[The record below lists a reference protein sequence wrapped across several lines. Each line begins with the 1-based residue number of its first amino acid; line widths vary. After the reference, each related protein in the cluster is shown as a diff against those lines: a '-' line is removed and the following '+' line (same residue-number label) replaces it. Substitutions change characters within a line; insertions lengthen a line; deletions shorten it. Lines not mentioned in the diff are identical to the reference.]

1 MRLKDKVAVITG
13 AATGIGRAAAVL
25 FGREGATVVFGDV
38 ADAEGQET
46 LRLVHE
52 AGAEGL
58 YVHCDVTR
66 APDVENLVESAVRDY
81 GRVDVM
87 FNNAGVNFY
96 GRVHEISE
104 EEWARCLD
112 LNLAGVFRGMKYAI
126 PHMLAQG
133 GGSIVNT
140 ASVQA
145 LVAFEGFA
153 PYAAAK
159 GGIVQLTRQAA
170 FDYAPQKIRVNCI
183 CPGSVRT
190 PMNPEMMDPSL
201 DGGVRLERSARRT
214 PLGRI
219 GEPEDVAQAALYLAS
234 DESSWVTGQALVV
247 DGGLVIK
254 GP

>member
-1 MRLKDKVAVITG
+1 MRLEGKVAVITG
-13 AATGIGRAAAVL
+13 AATGIGRASAVL
-25 FGREGATVVFGDV
+25 FGQEGARVVFGDIN
-38 ADAEGQET
+38 DDEGRET
-46 LRLVHE
+46 ERLVRE
-52 AGAEGL
+52 AGADGT

-66 APDVENLVESAVRDY
+66 ASEVENLVETAARAQ

-87 FNNAGVNFY
+87 FNNAGVNFF
-96 GRVHEISE
+96 GKVHEVSE
-104 EEWARCLD
+104 EDWARCQD

-126 PHMLAQG
+126 PHMLRQG

-140 ASVQA
+140 ASVQS

-159 GGIVQLTRQAA
+159 GAIVQLTRQAA
-170 FDYAPQKIRVNCI
+170 FDYAPHKIRVNSI

-190 PMNPEMMDPSL
+190 PINPNLMDPTR
-201 DGGVRLERSARRT
+201 DGGAQLARSTART
-214 PLGRI
+214 PLGRV
-219 GEPEDVAQAALYLAS
+219 GEAIDVARAALYLAS
-234 DESSWVTGQALVV
+234 DESDWVTGHALVI